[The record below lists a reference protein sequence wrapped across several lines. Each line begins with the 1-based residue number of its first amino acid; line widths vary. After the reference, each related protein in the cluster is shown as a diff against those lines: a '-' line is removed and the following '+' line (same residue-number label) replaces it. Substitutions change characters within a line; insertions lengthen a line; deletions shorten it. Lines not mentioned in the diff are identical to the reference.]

1 MAGHQSHELR
11 KDSVGTLEVAALS
24 FAGLAPTMAMA
35 LGTSF
40 AAIQA
45 GAAVPLAYVL
55 GMFGSLALAYVIVVF
70 TRRVA
75 ASACTGACATDVRSE
90 RFSARTRDS
99 SRDGSM
105 PVVGCLRRPWC
116 WPSARC
122 R

>member
-1 MAGHQSHELR
+1 MVWHRLHVRVFVRFLIIPGGSEMAGDESHELR

-45 GAAVPLAYVL
+45 GAAVPLAYLL
-55 GMFGSLALAYVIVVF
+55 GMIGSLALAYVIVVF

-75 ASACTGACATDVRSE
+75 ASGVAFT
-90 RFSARTRDS
+90 
-99 SRDGSM
+99 
-105 PVVGCLRRPWC
+105 
-116 WPSARC
+116 
-122 R
+122 

>member
-1 MAGHQSHELR
+1 MAGDQSHELR

-45 GAAVPLAYVL
+45 GAAVPLAYLL
-55 GMFGSLALAYVIVVF
+55 GMIGSLALAYVIVVF

-75 ASACTGACATDVRSE
+75 ASPAPTGKKRVE
-90 RFSARTRDS
+90 LTR
-99 SRDGSM
+99 R
-105 PVVGCLRRPWC
+105 
-116 WPSARC
+116 
-122 R
+122 